1 MGQVIL
7 PALIPD
13 IRRIYDVYFSAFEH
27 DLMGQIMLKILF
39 PGAQITDDEF
49 RKGHAAGTLQY
60 WHSSDNQYTLKCV
73 DTSTGEIIGMGL
85 GDVYLRERS
94 PEERKNHGVPWLE
107 GEHRERAE
115 KVLNPL
121 WEMRERFFGGR
132 PYIYC
137 HVIAVDPQHQG
148 RKAGQLLVQW
158 GMQMGELAGLPLYFE
173 SSPST
178 VNLYKKM
185 GFELLPEK
193 IVHKAEVLGT
203 EKDIEVPLMV
213 KMPSVAGGV
222 TFQEWRQKGYPGF
235 SKDALPVPVA
245 AV

>member
-1 MGQVIL
+1 M
-7 PALIPD
+7 
-13 IRRIYDVYFSAFEH
+13 
-27 DLMGQIMLKILF
+27 
-39 PGAQITDDEF
+39 
-49 RKGHAAGTLQY
+49 
-60 WHSSDNQYTLKCV
+60 
-73 DTSTGEIIGMGL
+73 
-85 GDVYLRERS
+85 
-94 PEERKNHGVPWLE
+94 
-107 GEHRERAE
+107 
-115 KVLNPL
+115 
-121 WEMRERFFGGR
+121 
-132 PYIYC
+132 
-137 HVIAVDPQHQG
+137 DPKHQG

-203 EKDIEVPLMV
+203 KTDIEVPLMV

-222 TFQEWRQKGYPGF
+222 TFEEWRQKGYLEF
-235 SKDALPVPVA
+235 SKDVLPVPAA